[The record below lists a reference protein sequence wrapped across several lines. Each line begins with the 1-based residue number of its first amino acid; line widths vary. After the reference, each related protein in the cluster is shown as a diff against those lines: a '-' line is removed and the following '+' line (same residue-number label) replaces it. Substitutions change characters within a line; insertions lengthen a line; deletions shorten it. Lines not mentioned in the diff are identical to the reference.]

1 MKRKIMLSLTVLALT
16 ALVGVGATL
25 AWFTDSDT
33 ATNVITTGN
42 VKIQIVETS
51 QEPESDY
58 EYEEKIGITYKV
70 PYMPGKVLSKKALI
84 ENTGSVPA
92 YVRAK
97 VVFLDENNQ
106 ELTFDGVEPPQ
117 INYDDFQ
124 DYWSRDG
131 GYYYYHQPLSAGAKT
146 EYLFTTVTIPTS
158 WGNEMSNIKFNI
170 VIKAEAVQSDHT
182 GATAKEAFALEGL
195 DFTPESE
202 SPSDKIEN
210 PEGGSDMPEN
220 NVGNDENGILPDGS
234 NGGNGSN
241 GSNGSNGIQQNG
253 NSSANGSNSLNPG
266 EAGNSSEIPRYDSV
280 IEQAEYYAEQIREMK
295 AEYKNTPY
303 QQKKEVLARMNA
315 LLNSNRDNELF
326 VNDQFHKKLLEDF
339 SGFPTV
345 AQEGLAN
352 ELGFDDDKANS
363 YFVNIYVSPVDDF
376 KVIPFISI
384 YPGNGDTTGDQWVAY
399 YLRYDGRWY
408 QPKDNSD
415 KLGISKLKDGW
426 SAISD
431 QWAPMN

>member
-42 VKIQIVETS
+42 VKIKIVETS
-51 QEPESDY
+51 QEPKSDY
-58 EYEEKIGITYKV
+58 EYDEKKGITYNV
-70 PYMPGKVLSKKALI
+70 PYMPGKVLSKEALI

-97 VVFLDENNQ
+97 VVFLDENDQ
-106 ELTFDGVEPPQ
+106 ELTFNGVEPPQ
-117 INYDDFQ
+117 INYDVFK
-124 DYWSRDG
+124 DYWSQDG
-131 GYYYYHQPLSAGAKT
+131 GYYYYHQSLPSGAKT

-210 PEGGSDMPEN
+210 PDDGSDMPDDN
-220 NVGNDENGILPDGS
+220 NGNDENGILPDGS
-234 NGGNGSN
+234 NSGNGSN
-241 GSNGSNGIQQNG
+241 SSNGIQPEGEQGANGSNG
-253 NSSANGSNSLNPG
+253 LNPDG
-266 EAGNSSEIPRYDSV
+266 AGNGSEIPRYDSV
-280 IEQAEYYAEQIREMK
+280 IEQAEYYAEQYK
-295 AEYKNTPY
+295 KLKKEYDETPY
-303 QQKKEVLARMNA
+303 KERAEVLAKINTLFNLA
-315 LLNSNRDNELF
+315 PTNTSTSFSNDT
-326 VNDQFHKKLLEDF
+326 FHKKLRDDF
-339 SGFPTV
+339 NGFPTV
-345 AQEGLAN
+345 AEEDLAD
-352 ELGFDDDKANS
+352 ELGFDNEQANR
-363 YFVNIYVSPVDDF
+363 YYVNVYVSPNDKF
-376 KVIPFISI
+376 AVIPFIST
-384 YPGNGDTTGDQWVAY
+384 YSGNRGTGDQWKAS
-399 YLRYDGRWY
+399 YLRYKGTWY
-408 QPKDNSD
+408 KPASD
-415 KLGISKLKDGW
+415 SGNPLNIDALRSGW

-431 QWAPMN
+431 QWTPID